1 MGRTMAEATRYRFLL
16 AIDGSTHAN
25 RAAAYLA
32 RHAAGLRPCEV
43 HLVNVL
49 LPIAGLLTPEQQGL
63 LLEAGSD
70 SEAARRMLDAAG
82 IAYRFHSE
90 LGNPV
95 DRIIDLIRSQICDE
109 VVVGSRGMSALES
122 LAFGSVA
129 YKIVH
134 LSPVPVT
141 VVPNP
146 TGASKLGVEDSDRI
160 HRILLPVDGS
170 QPAAKA
176 VDYVCALRD
185 ARIPVEV
192 RLLNVQ
198 IPITSG
204 NVRRFVSQKIIDAY
218 YRAQGEDALD
228 AAKKALQ
235 VAGLAFDEHILTG
248 HAGQTIAGEAS
259 HWRCSRIVMGTRG
272 LGALANVMV
281 GSTALQVMH
290 LSEIPV
296 TLVK

>member
-1 MGRTMAEATRYRFLL
+1 MTNVSPYKFLL
-16 AIDGSTHAN
+16 AIDGSVNAN
-25 RAAAYLA
+25 RAAEYLA
-32 RHAAGLRPCEV
+32 RRAAGLRPCEV

-49 LPIAGLLTPEQQGL
+49 AMRIAGLLTPQQQDL
-63 LLEAGSD
+63 LLEAGL
-70 SEAARRMLDAAG
+70 ETAAARGMLDAAG

-90 LGNPV
+90 VGNPA
-95 DRIIDLIRSQICDE
+95 DRIVDLIRSQACDE
-109 VVVGSRGMSALES
+109 VVVGSRGMSALDS
-122 LAFGSVA
+122 ITLGSVA

-146 TGASKLGVEDSDRI
+146 SGASELELKDAEGI

-170 QPAAKA
+170 QPAVKA
-176 VDYVCALRD
+176 VEYVCALRN

-198 IPITSG
+198 MSIASG
-204 NVRRFVSQKIIDAY
+204 HVRAFVTQDTIDAY
-218 YRAQGEDALD
+218 CRAEGEEALG
-228 AAKKALQ
+228 AAKKVLQ
-235 VAGLAFDEHILTG
+235 AAGMAFNEHIVLG
-248 HAGQTIAGEAS
+248 HAGQTIAS
-259 HWRCSRIVMGTRG
+259 HALRWGCTRIVMGTRG
-272 LGALANVMV
+272 QGALANIMV
-281 GSTALQVMH
+281 GSTALQVVH

>member
-1 MGRTMAEATRYRFLL
+1 MADATLYKFLL
-16 AIDGSTHAN
+16 AIDGSAHAN

-32 RHAAGLRPCEV
+32 RRAAGLRPCEV

-49 LPIAGLLTPEQQGL
+49 ALRMASLLTLQQQEL
-63 LLEAGSD
+63 VLEAGS
-70 SEAARRMLDAAG
+70 ETAAARHMLDAAG

-95 DRIIDLIRSQICDE
+95 ERVFDLIRSQACDE

-122 LAFGSVA
+122 LALGSVA

-146 TGASKLGVEDSDRI
+146 LDASELAHNDAEGI

-170 QPAAKA
+170 DPAARA
-176 VDYVCALRD
+176 VEYVCALRN
-185 ARIPVEV
+185 ARIPIEI

-198 IPITSG
+198 MPIDSG
-204 NVRRFVSQKIIDAY
+204 NVRRFVSQETIDAY
-218 YRAQGEDALD
+218 CRAEGEGALD

-235 VAGLAFDEHILTG
+235 ASGFAFEVHLLTG
-248 HAGQTIAGEAS
+248 HAGQTIAQEALR
-259 HWRCSRIVMGTRG
+259 WGCTRIVMGTRG
-272 LGALANVMV
+272 LGALANVML
-281 GSTALQVMH
+281 GSTALQVLH
-290 LSEIPV
+290 LSDIPI

>member
-1 MGRTMAEATRYRFLL
+1 MAEATPYKFLL
-16 AIDGSTHAN
+16 AVDGSVHAN
-25 RAAAYLA
+25 RAAEYLA
-32 RHAAGLRPCEV
+32 RRAAGLRPCEV
-43 HLVNVL
+43 HLVDVL
-49 LPIAGLLTPEQQGL
+49 APRMAGLLTPQQQDL
-63 LLEAGSD
+63 VLQAGS
-70 SEAARRMLDAAG
+70 ETVAARRMLDAAG
-82 IAYRFHSE
+82 IAYRLHSE
-90 LGNPV
+90 LGNPAE
-95 DRIIDLIRSQICDE
+95 RIVDLIRSQACDE
-109 VVVGSRGMSALES
+109 VVVGSRGMSALDS
-122 LAFGSVA
+122 FAFGSVA

-146 TGASKLGVEDSDRI
+146 TGASALELGDGDGI

-170 QPAAKA
+170 EPAAKA
-176 VDYVCALRD
+176 VEYVCALRD

-198 IPITSG
+198 MAIASG
-204 NVRRFVSQKIIDAY
+204 NVRRFVSQETIDAY
-218 YRAQGEDALD
+218 CRAEGEGALGP
-228 AAKKALQ
+228 AKKALQ
-235 VAGLAFDEHILTG
+235 AAGLAFSEHILTG
-248 HAGQTIAGEAS
+248 HAGQTIARQAS
-259 HWRCSRIVMGTRG
+259 HWGCTRIVMGTRG

>member
-1 MGRTMAEATRYRFLL
+1 MAQTTPYKFLL
-16 AIDGSTHAN
+16 AIDGSADAN
-25 RAAAYLA
+25 RAAEYLA
-32 RHAAGLRPCEV
+32 KRAARLRPCEV
-43 HLVNVL
+43 HIVDVL
-49 LPIAGLLTPEQQGL
+49 ATQVGALLTQQQQDL
-63 LLEAGSD
+63 VLQAGSET
-70 SEAARRMLDAAG
+70 SVARRILDAAG

-90 LGNPV
+90 LGDPA
-95 DRIIDLIRSQICDE
+95 DCILGLIRSQASNE
-109 VVVGSRGMSALES
+109 VVVGSRGMSALGN

-146 TGASKLGVEDSDRI
+146 SGASELGVEDGKEL

-170 QPAAKA
+170 KPADRA

-185 ARIPVEV
+185 ARVPVDV

-198 IPITSG
+198 MSITSA
-204 NVRRFVSQKIIDAY
+204 NVRRYISQETIDAY
-218 YRAQGEDALD
+218 CRAEGGVALGT
-228 AAKKALQ
+228 AKQALQ
-235 VAGLAFDEHILTG
+235 TAGVAFEEHIAVG
-248 HAGQTIAGEAS
+248 HAGQIIARQAL
-259 HWRCSRIVMGTRG
+259 HWKCTRIVMGTRG

>member
-1 MGRTMAEATRYRFLL
+1 MTDATPYKFLL
-16 AIDGSTHAN
+16 AIDGSAHAN
-25 RAAAYLA
+25 RAAEYLA
-32 RHAAGLRPCEV
+32 RRAAGLRLCEV
-43 HLVNVL
+43 HLANVL
-49 LPIAGLLTPEQQGL
+49 ALGIAGLLTPQQQDL
-63 LLEAGSD
+63 VLQAGA
-70 SEAARRMLDAAG
+70 ETATARRMLDAAG

-90 LGNPV
+90 LGDPAE
-95 DRIIDLIRSQICDE
+95 RIVDLIRSQACDE
-109 VVVGSRGMSALES
+109 VVVGSRGMSALDS
-122 LAFGSVA
+122 FAFGSVA

-146 TGASKLGVEDSDRI
+146 FGASALELKDAQGI

-170 QPAAKA
+170 EPAARA
-176 VDYVCALRD
+176 VEYVCALRD

-198 IPITSG
+198 VPIVSA
-204 NVRRFVSQKIIDAY
+204 NVRRFVSQETIDAY
-218 YRAQGEDALD
+218 CRAEGEGALG

-235 VAGLAFDEHILTG
+235 VVGMAFNEQIVVG
-248 HAGQTIAGEAS
+248 HAGQTIASQAS
-259 HWRCSRIVMGTRG
+259 HWGCTRIVMGTRG
-272 LGALANVMV
+272 LGALANVVV

-290 LSEIPV
+290 LSQIPV

>member
-1 MGRTMAEATRYRFLL
+1 MADATPYRFLL
-16 AIDGSTHAN
+16 AIDGSIHAN
-25 RAAAYLA
+25 RAAEYLA
-32 RHAAGLRPCEV
+32 RRAAGLRPCEV

-49 LPIAGLLTPEQQGL
+49 ALRIADLLTPRQRDL
-63 LLEAGSD
+63 LLQAGSD
-70 SEAARRMLDAAG
+70 TAVARRTLDAAG

-90 LGNPV
+90 LGNPADCIV
-95 DRIIDLIRSQICDE
+95 DLIRSQACDE
-109 VVVGSRGMSALES
+109 AVVGSRGMSALDGFA
-122 LAFGSVA
+122 LGSVA
-129 YKIVH
+129 YRIVH

-146 TGASKLGVEDSDRI
+146 SGESTLKLDDGDGI

-170 QPAAKA
+170 EPAAKA
-176 VDYVCALRD
+176 VEYVCALRD

-198 IPITSG
+198 IPIVSG
-204 NVRRFVSQKIIDAY
+204 NVRRFVSQETIDAY
-218 YRAQGEDALD
+218 CRAEGENALG
-228 AAKKALQ
+228 AAKKTLQ
-235 VAGLAFDEHILTG
+235 AAGLAFNEDIVVG
-248 HAGQTIAGEAS
+248 HAGQTIASQAS
-259 HWRCSRIVMGTRG
+259 HWGCTRIVMGTRG
-272 LGALANVMV
+272 LGALANVVV

>member
-1 MGRTMAEATRYRFLL
+1 MVKENPYRFLL

-32 RHAAGLRPCEV
+32 GHAARLRPCEV
-43 HLVNVL
+43 HLVKVL
-49 LPIAGLLTPEQQGL
+49 TPPRAGLLTAQQVDL
-63 LLEAGSD
+63 LSEAGSE
-70 SEAARRMLDAAG
+70 SAAARRMLDAAG
-82 IAYRFHSE
+82 IDYRFHSE
-90 LGNPV
+90 TGNPV
-95 DRIIDLIRSQICDE
+95 DRIIDLVRSQGCDE

-122 LAFGSVA
+122 FAFGSVA

-146 TGASKLGVEDSDRI
+146 TGAHKLGVEDRDGI
-160 HRILLPVDGS
+160 HRILLAVDGS
-170 QPAAKA
+170 RPAAKA
-176 VDYVCALRD
+176 VDYVCSLRD

-192 RLLNVQ
+192 QLLSVQ
-198 IPITSG
+198 IPIASR
-204 NVRRFVSQKIIDAY
+204 NVQRFVPQDTIDAY
-218 YRAQGEDALD
+218 YRAEGEEALD
-228 AAKKALQ
+228 AAKKSLQ
-235 VAGLAFDEHILTG
+235 EAGLAFDEHILIG
-248 HAGQTIAGEAS
+248 HPGQTIVSQAS

-272 LGALANVMV
+272 LGALANVMI

-290 LSEIPV
+290 LSQIPV

>member
-1 MGRTMAEATRYRFLL
+1 MANATPYKFLL
-16 AIDGSTHAN
+16 AIDGSAHAN
-25 RAAAYLA
+25 RAAEYLA
-32 RHAAGLRPCEV
+32 RRAAGLRPCEV

-49 LPIAGLLTPEQQGL
+49 ALRIADLLTPQQQDL
-63 LLEAGSD
+63 LLEAGS
-70 SEAARRMLDAAG
+70 ETAAARRMLDAAG

-95 DRIIDLIRSQICDE
+95 DRIVDLIRSQACDE
-109 VVVGSRGMSALES
+109 VVVGSRGMSALDS
-122 LAFGSVA
+122 FAFGSVA

-146 TGASKLGVEDSDRI
+146 AGASALELGDGI

-170 QPAAKA
+170 EPAAKA
-176 VDYVCALRD
+176 VEYVCAQRD

-198 IPITSG
+198 IPIASG
-204 NVRRFVSQKIIDAY
+204 NVRRFVSQETIDAY
-218 YRAQGEDALD
+218 CRAQGEGALG
-228 AAKKALQ
+228 AAKKALHA
-235 VAGLAFDEHILTG
+235 VGMAFNEQIVVG
-248 HAGQTIAGEAS
+248 HAGQTIASQAS
-259 HWRCSRIVMGTRG
+259 HWGCARIVMGTRG
-272 LGALANVMV
+272 LGALANVVV
-281 GSTALQVMH
+281 GSTALQVVH
-290 LSEIPV
+290 LSQIPV